1 MERTSRS
8 IGGGANPW
16 DFSLDGDRLAL
27 PTVLLVEDDRDIR
40 EMIVT
45 LLDLSGF
52 AVVSCDTAECG
63 LNALR
68 EQEFDLVLTDYAL
81 PRQSGLWLLQEA
93 ESEGLIQ
100 GTPVLIVTAHPHV
113 ETQADY
119 EVIQKP
125 FDLDELI
132 ERVRQR
138 MEGANTPR
146 RRRASMPPSNRPD
159 AMVDPLGDGPGGN
172 GGDGCPDP
180 VELILYI
187 SSRSPRSAS
196 AIKTIRKVLERYSAS
211 RVKLTVCNLS
221 ENPDAG
227 VEDAVAFTPTLVR
240 RSPGPRTFI
249 LGHITS
255 PELLLELLADCEPE
269 MN

>member
-1 MERTSRS
+1 MKQKSHPA
-8 IGGGANPW
+8 GGGANPW
-16 DFSLDGDRLAL
+16 DYSADQDRLAL

-40 EMIVT
+40 DMVRT
-45 LLDLSGF
+45 LLDMAGF
-52 AVVSCDTAECG
+52 AVVACDTAECG

-68 EQEFDLVLTDYAL
+68 EQEFDLILTDYAL
-81 PRQSGLWLLQEA
+81 PRQSGLWLLEEA

-100 GTPVLIVTAHPHV
+100 GTPVLIVTAHPNV
-113 ETQADY
+113 QSESGY

-138 MEGANTPR
+138 MEGNSGSR
-146 RRRASMPPSNRPD
+146 RRRASMPPTSS
-159 AMVDPLGDGPGGN
+159 GGMDL
-172 GGDGCPDP
+172 GGDGTDCPEP
-180 VELILYI
+180 VELILYV
-187 SSRSPRSAS
+187 SSRSPRSFA
-196 AIKTIRKVLERYSAS
+196 AVKTIKQVLSRFNTS
-211 RVKLTVCNLS
+211 RVKLTVCDLS

-227 VEDAVAFTPTLVR
+227 VQDSVAFTPTLVR

-255 PELLLELLADCEPE
+255 PELLLELLADCEWE
-269 MN
+269 AN

>member
-1 MERTSRS
+1 MKQTSRS
-8 IGGGANPW
+8 GGGGANPW
-16 DFSLDGDRLAL
+16 EYSIDQDRLAL

-40 EMIVT
+40 EMIST
-45 LLDLSGF
+45 LLDMAGF
-52 AVVSCDTAECG
+52 VIVACDNAECG
-63 LNALR
+63 LDALR

-81 PRQSGLWLLQEA
+81 PRRSGMWLLQEA

-100 GTPVLIVTAHPHV
+100 GTPVLIVTAHPNV
-113 ETQADY
+113 ENARGY

-125 FDLDELI
+125 FDLDELV

-138 MEGANTPR
+138 TEGAGSPR
-146 RRRASMPPSNRPD
+146 RRRASMPAVTR
-159 AMVDPLGDGPGGN
+159 GGN
-172 GGDGCPDP
+172 MIGGDEPECPEP
-180 VELILYI
+180 VELILYV
-187 SSRSPRSAS
+187 SSQSPRSFAAVKS
-196 AIKTIRKVLERYSAS
+196 IKKVLERFSAS
-211 RVKLTVCNLS
+211 RVRLTVHDLS

-240 RSPGPRTFI
+240 RKPGPRTFI

-255 PELLLELLADCEPE
+255 PELLLELLADCESE